1 MELKVI
7 LALLCGFLLGCG
19 FVYFCFRR
27 GLDEREWLYFREF
40 LLALRNGEYNELD
53 DEGSEEDGNED

>member
-7 LALLCGFLLGCG
+7 LALLCGFLVGCG

-27 GLDEREWLYFREF
+27 GLDEQEWLYFREF